1 MTIIA
6 TTMIL
11 IMFVMQMVLVVL
23 FIGSPLVSLVPDLLT
38 HGLWCR
44 NPNIPNI
51 TTQSHQKNMKKYSTS
66 FQRSVVRHGVMHVR
80 LLDQGV
86 IQPQSVTLTKIANA
100 PDPQHQ
106 QHQCKLFTFSC
117 GPHIKE
123 RATIKSG
130 NIIMLK
136 KLFLD
141 LKNCINILIFCGCF
155 AIDH

>member
-51 TTQSHQKNMKKYSTS
+51 KTQSHQKKYKKN
-66 FQRSVVRHGVMHVR
+66 
-80 LLDQGV
+80 
-86 IQPQSVTLTKIANA
+86 IQHLSR
-100 PDPQHQ
+100 
-106 QHQCKLFTFSC
+106 
-117 GPHIKE
+117 GP
-123 RATIKSG
+123 
-130 NIIMLK
+130 L
-136 KLFLD
+136 
-141 LKNCINILIFCGCF
+141 
-155 AIDH
+155 